1 MAVRRLSAR
10 AVGTCVL
17 TIRVA
22 DGVAKERAMAIPEGR
37 PREPMTSSQTECSP
51 IEQPA
56 IDELAD
62 VLSEAYGTD
71 FGSSRRSS

>member
-1 MAVRRLSAR
+1 M
-10 AVGTCVL
+10 
-17 TIRVA
+17 
-22 DGVAKERAMAIPEGR
+22 AKERAMAIPEGR
-37 PREPMTSSQTECSP
+37 PREPMTSSQSERSP